1 MLQVKSLRASAFAA
15 ALGAMSASASAGE
28 QAVPQHI
35 VAAARNEVRDGKIV
49 SIYLDR
55 DITTAQVYRVV
66 MDTSDWNRRLTIR
79 GDGVVLNKQR
89 VYAPRA
95 SPMRYARR

>member
-1 MLQVKSLRASAFAA
+1 MFGPKSLRATILALALSGTAA
-15 ALGAMSASASAGE
+15 AGE

-35 VAAARNEVRDGKIV
+35 VAAAQKEVRNGKIV

-55 DITTAQVYRVV
+55 DITTAQVYRVI
-66 MDTSDWNRRLTIR
+66 MDVSDWNRRLTIR

-89 VYAPRA
+89 LYGPTSSSV
-95 SPMRYARR
+95 RYARR